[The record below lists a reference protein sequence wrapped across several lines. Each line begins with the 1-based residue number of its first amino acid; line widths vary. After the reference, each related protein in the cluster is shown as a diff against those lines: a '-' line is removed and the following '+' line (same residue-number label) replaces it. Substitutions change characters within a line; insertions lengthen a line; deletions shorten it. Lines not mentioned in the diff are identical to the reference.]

1 MSPDEGIPM
10 KLAFWFDPACPWTWN
25 TSRWITEVAEQRPEV
40 EVDWRSFSLKIKNAD
55 VDLPDSIVP
64 RITAS
69 HRLLR
74 VVEAVRAAGHSDRI
88 GALYTELGRRIHHQ
102 GELDFDVA
110 EVLAA
115 VGLPVELAGAADD
128 ESRDPVIEASMRE
141 ALDMAGDDV
150 GVPIIRFPGG
160 DRPIGFFGPILV
172 EVPTGDEAL
181 KLFDV
186 VEAAAGLPAFTELK
200 RARTSGP
207 VLPAEPVA
215 AAG

>member
-1 MSPDEGIPM
+1 M

-25 TSRWITEVAEQRPEV
+25 TSRWITEVAARRPEV

-55 VDLPDSIVP
+55 VELPDFIVP

-69 HRLLR
+69 HGLLR
-74 VVEAVRAAGHSDRI
+74 VVEAARAAGHGDRI
-88 GALYTELGRRIHHQ
+88 GPLYTELGRRIHHR
-102 GELDFDVA
+102 GELDLDVA
-110 EVLAA
+110 EVLEA

-128 ESRDPVIEASMRE
+128 ASFDPVIEASMRE

-150 GVPIIRFPGG
+150 GVPIIRFPG
-160 DRPIGFFGPILV
+160 DRPTGFFGPILV

-207 VLPAEPVA
+207 VLPSEPA
-215 AAG
+215 AATG

>member
-1 MSPDEGIPM
+1 M

-25 TSRWITEVAEQRPEV
+25 TSRWITEVAGQRPEV

-55 VDLPDSIVP
+55 VDLPDFIVP

-69 HRLLR
+69 HSLLR
-74 VVEAVRAAGHSDRI
+74 VVEAVRKAGHGDGI
-88 GALYTELGRRIHHQ
+88 GALYTELGRRIHHR

-110 EVLAA
+110 EALEA

-128 ESRDPVIEASMRE
+128 ESFDPVIEASMRE

-150 GVPIIRFPGG
+150 GVPVISFPGG

-172 EVPTGDEAL
+172 EVPTGDDAL

-186 VEAAAGLPAFTELK
+186 VQAAAALPAFTELK

-207 VLPAEPVA
+207 VLPAEPA
-215 AAG
+215 AAGAD